1 MKISRDSDGFL
12 MVILHWQNNE
22 NVIYDIRFSS
32 LPNSVEGLWGIK
44 LDKNKDNGMH
54 VEYITNRDNSPERF
68 KKLLDM
74 ILK

>member
-1 MKISRDSDGFL
+1 MAK
-12 MVILHWQNNE
+12 NNE

-54 VEYITNRDNSPERF
+54 VEYITNRDNSP
-68 KKLLDM
+68 KD
-74 ILK
+74 LKTIRYDTKISLINNAENQTQI